1 MEVIRLSVVSFA
13 ATTRLHRIGLEKNE
27 KTKLT
32 IGPNLKTK
40 ELRRIEVQ

>member
-1 MEVIRLSVVSFA
+1 MNGSNTVVSCQFCSYN
-13 ATTRLHRIGLEKNE
+13 IGLEKNE